1 MRLGG
6 GGEACG
12 LFFVLSCWLLT
23 KQSVAASTR
32 CSAKVSRPLS
42 DEMKCDR
49 SIQTKLDLISLRS
62 RRFALL
68 SLSAGRGER
77 RAKPFQILFIVN

>member
-1 MRLGG
+1 M
-6 GGEACG
+6 EAERCFFFPLLLL
-12 LFFVLSCWLLT
+12 LFSCWLLT

-32 CSAKVSRPLS
+32 RSAKVSRPLS

-49 SIQTKLDLISLRS
+49 SIQLKLDLISLRS

-68 SLSAGRGER
+68 SLSGN
-77 RAKPFQILFIVN
+77 RALLKIYLSSINW